1 MLGHK
6 QNMGMIVADKDI
18 IYEIRSRLDRPLV
31 LIGLMGSGKTRIG
44 RSLAGVLGLGFVDS
58 DDEIEKAAG
67 MDIADI
73 FDKFGEAYFRDGEK
87 RVIGRLLDEG
97 VQVIATGG
105 GAVMS
110 PETAER
116 IWRNTISLWVRA
128 DLPVMLER
136 TARSDRRPLLRKGD
150 PGEILAALVEKRYPV
165 YEKANIV
172 IDSHNGPVEAILNQ
186 TLTKLHDYLY
196 R

>member
-1 MLGHK
+1 MAEED
-6 QNMGMIVADKDI
+6 N
-18 IYEIRSRLDRPLV
+18 IYEIRSRLDRPLL

-44 RSLAGVLGLGFVDS
+44 RALAGALGLGFIDS

-73 FDKFGEAYFRDGEK
+73 FDKFGEPYFRDGEK
-87 RVIGRLLDEG
+87 RVIARLLDEG

-105 GAVMS
+105 GAVMM

-116 IWRNTISLWVRA
+116 VWRDTISIWVRA
-128 DLPVMLER
+128 EMPVMLER
-136 TARSDRRPLLRKGD
+136 TGRNDRRPLLRGGD
-150 PGEILAALVEKRYPV
+150 PAEILAGLVEKRYPV

-186 TLTKLHDYLY
+186 TLTKLHDFLY